1 MKPIRALVIDDEQI
15 VLDSVT
21 KILKEE
27 KYEVE
32 VTLNGREGLR
42 KAIQNDYDIVLT
54 DIRMPD
60 IGGMRVLR
68 DIKRAKPSLPV
79 VMITGYPSVK
89 AAIQAMKLGAGD
101 FIEKPFTPEQLSLAV
116 AAALRKAKTHPPEDQ
131 TVLHKNEILEV
142 LERAATDSEFTA
154 KLLYLGADALDE
166 YDLTAAEKLAIL
178 TGDIHWIE
186 EHIASLT
193 PVQRR
198 WLEHRVGAEIW

>member
-1 MKPIRALVIDDEQI
+1 
-15 VLDSVT
+15 
-21 KILKEE
+21 
-27 KYEVE
+27 
-32 VTLNGREGLR
+32 
-42 KAIQNDYDIVLT
+42 
-54 DIRMPD
+54 MPD
-60 IGGMRVLR
+60 IGGMRFFGPNAPNLLSWS
-68 DIKRAKPSLPV
+68 P
-79 VMITGYPSVK
+79 ITGYPSVCGDPGDE
-89 AAIQAMKLGAGD
+89 AGAD
-101 FIEKPFTPEQLSLAV
+101 FIEKPFTPEQLTLAV

-131 TVLHKNEILEV
+131 TIIHKNEILEV

-186 EHIASLT
+186 EHIAPLT